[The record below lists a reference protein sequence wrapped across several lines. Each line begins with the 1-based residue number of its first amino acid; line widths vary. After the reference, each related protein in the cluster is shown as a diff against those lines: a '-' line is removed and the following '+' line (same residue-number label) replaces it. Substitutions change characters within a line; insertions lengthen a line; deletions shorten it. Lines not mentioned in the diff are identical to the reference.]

1 VHWLGLATFQSISPA
16 NFTPDFVV
24 SGFPEYKTTIES
36 LDAAQRLE
44 LQRAALAIVNNMS
57 SAAPVRGIIAIGN
70 ADVALRKAQSERAS
84 FEREVSQARA
94 DHGLAV
100 LLDEVARTSG
110 NPAARYMFKT
120 RAVGIGSANRKIVN
134 AATEAEMRQN
144 RRVEFVLFHEQVGR
158 ATCGAR

>member
-16 NFTPDFVV
+16 NFKPDFVI
-24 SGFPEYKTTIES
+24 SGFPEYKTTIQS

-57 SAAPVRGIIAIGN
+57 TSAPVRGIIVIGN
-70 ADVALRKAQSERAS
+70 ADVALRKAQSERDS
-84 FEREVSQARA
+84 FELEVSQTRA
-94 DHGLAV
+94 DNALAF
-100 LLDEVARTSG
+100 LLDEIARTSG

-120 RAVGIGSANRKIVN
+120 RAVGVGSANRKIIN

-144 RRVEFVLFHEQVGR
+144 RRIEFVLFQEQVGR